1 MGFVP
6 SSRGSLLEPKFLLPT
21 PNKSFLLADPALRPG
36 HTSIPDSPP
45 LPFWVP
51 LSAHDSIRSHP
62 VFITS
67 SLHPPPGTNHVLF
80 FHISNFHPF
89 PSSLSTTTTTQARHW
104 FSAKSLAGS
113 CLQLLLW
120 PCPAHGWDSHPL
132 QALEATP
139 GPSSFPGD
147 ILLLGLYLLHSPPQ
161 FPPMSQVQVSISPN
175 ESKER
180 TEPPTSDPP

>member
-1 MGFVP
+1 MSFSFTFQTFILSRLP
-6 SSRGSLLEPKFLLPT
+6 SPPPPPLEPITGFLQSRWL
-21 PNKSFLLADPALRPG
+21 
-36 HTSIPDSPP
+36 
-45 LPFWVP
+45 V
-51 LSAHDSIRSHP
+51 
-62 VFITS
+62 
-67 SLHPPPGTNHVLF
+67 
-80 FHISNFHPF
+80 
-89 PSSLSTTTTTQARHW
+89 
-104 FSAKSLAGS
+104 S